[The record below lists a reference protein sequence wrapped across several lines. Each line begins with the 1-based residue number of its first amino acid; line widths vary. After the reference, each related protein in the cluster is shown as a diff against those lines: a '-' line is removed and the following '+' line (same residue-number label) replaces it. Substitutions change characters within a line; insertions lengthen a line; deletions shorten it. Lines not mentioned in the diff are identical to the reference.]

1 MNWSGYIL
9 NPMGYTLRKIPAH
22 ELYEFTLDARNPL
35 TYRLLDGTMITPNKH
50 MITDMA
56 SIPLILQWIPCF
68 QKDRYIA
75 PLFHDS
81 AYKDKGIWADG
92 KFYPM
97 SRAEAD
103 ALLFEILDS
112 ENAKVVKYAYWL
124 AVRIGGGFSW
134 NKGKV
139 KV

>member
-1 MNWSGYIL
+1 MNWDGYLL
-9 NPMGYTLRKIPAH
+9 NTMGYTLKKIPAK
-22 ELYEFTLDARNPL
+22 ELYEFTLDPLAPL
-35 TYRLLDGTMITPNKH
+35 TYRLLDGSFITPNKH

-56 SIPLILQWIPCF
+56 SVPLILQWIPCF

-81 AYKDKGIWADG
+81 VYKDKGIYIDG

-97 SRAEAD
+97 SRTDAD
-103 ALLFEILDS
+103 ELLFAILDS
-112 ENAKVVKYAYWL
+112 ENAKVAKYLYYW
-124 AVRIGGGFSW
+124 AVRLAGGISW

-139 KV
+139 QV